1 VNKKPSSRSP
11 EEKQYHLDYMHA
23 QDSWRLW
30 RIMAEFVEGFE
41 ELDEYKPAVT
51 IYGSARTKPDD
62 PDYLKAV
69 ETARLFAQHGIA
81 VITGGGPGIMEAA
94 NKGAAEAGGVSIG
107 LNIELPFEQKP
118 NPYANV
124 EIEFRYFFVRKVMFL
139 KYAQALICFPG
150 GFGTL
155 DEFYESL
162 TLIQTKKILPYPLIL
177 VGTSYWKGLL
187 DWMDEQLLEPGRVSP
202 KDMELVKVIDEP
214 EAVVDHVLKWLEKP
228 GQGAIVNEE

>member
-1 VNKKPSSRSP
+1 V
-11 EEKQYHLDYMHA
+11 
-23 QDSWRLW
+23 
-30 RIMAEFVEGFE
+30 AEFVEGFE
-41 ELDEYKPAVT
+41 QLAPHPPAVT
-51 IYGSARTKPDD
+51 IYGSARTKPSD
-62 PDYLKAV
+62 PDYIKAV
-69 ETARLFAQHGIA
+69 ETARLFAQNGIA

-124 EIEFRYFFVRKVMFL
+124 QIEFRYFFVRKVMFL

-177 VGTSYWKGLL
+177 VGSSYWRGLL
-187 DWMDEQLLEPGRVSP
+187 DWMEEQLLKPGRISP
-202 KDMELVKVIDEP
+202 DDLHLVQVIDEP
-214 EAVVDHVLKWLEKP
+214 AAIVQHVLDWLKKDSD
-228 GQGAIVNEE
+228 Q

>member
-1 VNKKPSSRSP
+1 MKRSLTVS
-11 EEKQYHLDYMHA
+11 EEKQYVVDYMHA
-23 QDSWRLW
+23 EDAWRMW
-30 RIMAEFVEGFE
+30 RIVAEFVEGFE
-41 ELDEYKPAVT
+41 QLAPHTPAVT
-51 IYGSARTKPDD
+51 IYGSARTKPSD
-62 PDYLKAV
+62 PDYIKAV
-69 ETARLFAQHGIA
+69 ETARLFAQNGIA

-124 EIEFRYFFVRKVMFL
+124 QIEFRYFFVRKVMFL

-177 VGTSYWKGLL
+177 VGSSYWRGLL
-187 DWMDEQLLEPGRVSP
+187 DWMEEQLLKPGRISP
-202 KDMELVKVIDEP
+202 DDLHLVQVIDEP
-214 EAVVDHVLKWLEKP
+214 AAIVQHVLDWLKKDSD
-228 GQGAIVNEE
+228 Q

>member
-1 VNKKPSSRSP
+1 MKPSDRRP
-11 EEKQYHLDYMHA
+11 EEKQYVVDYMHA
-23 QDSWRLW
+23 QDSWRMW

-41 ELDEYKPAVT
+41 ELGQYKRAVT

-62 PDYLKAV
+62 PDYVKAV
-69 ETARLFAQHGIA
+69 ETARLLAQRGIA

-94 NKGAAEAGGVSIG
+94 NKGAAAAGGVSIG

-155 DEFYESL
+155 DEFFESL

-177 VGTSYWKGLL
+177 VGSSYWKGLL
-187 DWMDEQLLEPGRVSP
+187 DWMDEQLLAPGRISP
-202 KDMELVKVIDEP
+202 KDLELVKVIDEP
-214 EAVVDHVLKWLEKP
+214 EAIVQHVLDWLEKP
-228 GQGAIVNEE
+228 GQGAVEKEE